1 MGRLVDAGDA
11 PRETSG
17 DAPRARGRCRARVEA
32 VVTTGRGR
40 GRSDA
45 CGRARRGV
53 HTESRG
59 ASVVGTREAS
69 VEARVAT
76 DVARSWR
83 GNGMTADRA
92 RGSEGAARDV
102 GRRARTTMMAW
113 AVVTCAMAIACAWMA
128 TSWTRAWV
136 DVGVSRVS
144 DGDARVG
151 GEYVAGRVL
160 TEALAGTRGGG
171 RAMVTSLWLTAKV
184 LACAS
189 AACAVAAIASERGE
203 DVETEVKGAEEEEE
217 PREKRSPRTREPKS
231 LEDVLR
237 AKEAAKER
245 KRRVREE
252 QELLAKQEEEERA
265 EIARLVVLER
275 AKREAAAAKAAAEE
289 LERKKRE
296 EEETEKNNNALDKER
311 TVETKDKVALAL
323 DSDKQREQAHE
334 AQKKTEKAT
343 ATISADGKA
352 KKPSSPPN
360 GRSSG
365 NSSPRKQHPVPPK
378 STGLTLRKI
387 PVPRPIGAVKPVANG
402 SAETPRQAAPPPAPR
417 VVEKPRF
424 NGVPPLPQ
432 GPPPASVRIA
442 VKAKRNVENPRAY
455 PPLPPMASLDEV
467 RRMDALHSRGVAPP
481 APAAVM
487 LNSNTT
493 EHQPVSPR
501 SQSLKP
507 PPGFEMTQPAPLS
520 PRFHAAAPPT
530 KRTSFDQWD
539 VVDSTI
545 QSFLAS
551 TTGLEYLD
559 DDPFTYA
566 ARGSS
571 ATDSSEGFGDGSLR
585 DIFARRASDV
595 DGSEAPPPLPP
606 TPHPEVLAGMFE

>member
-1 MGRLVDAGDA
+1 MATD
-11 PRETSG
+11 
-17 DAPRARGRCRARVEA
+17 
-32 VVTTGRGR
+32 
-40 GRSDA
+40 
-45 CGRARRGV
+45 
-53 HTESRG
+53 SRG
-59 ASVVGTREAS
+59 ASVVGAREAF
-69 VEARVAT
+69 VEARIAT
-76 DVARSWR
+76 GVARSWR

-92 RGSEGAARDV
+92 RGGEGAARDV
-102 GRRARTTMMAW
+102 GRRVRTTLIGW
-113 AVVTCAMAIACAWMA
+113 AVVTCAMAIACAWVA

-151 GEYVAGRVL
+151 GEYVTGRVL

-171 RAMVTSLWLTAKV
+171 RAMVTSLWLAAKV
-184 LACAS
+184 LACTS
-189 AACAVAAIASERGE
+189 AACAVAAIAAERGE
-203 DVETEVKGAEEEEE
+203 DVETEVKGAEEEDE
-217 PREKRSPRTREPKS
+217 PREKRSPKTREPKS

-296 EEETEKNNNALDKER
+296 EETEKKNNALDKER
-311 TVETKDKVALAL
+311 TVETKDEVALAL
-323 DSDKQREQAHE
+323 DSDKQREQAVE

-343 ATISADGKA
+343 ATNSADVKA
-352 KKPSSPPN
+352 KRPSSPPN

-365 NSSPRKQHPVPPK
+365 NSSPRKHHPVPPK

-387 PVPRPIGAVKPVANG
+387 PVPRPNGAVKPVANG
-402 SAETPRQAAPPPAPR
+402 SAETPRQAPPPPPPPPPR
-417 VVEKPRF
+417 VVENPRF

-442 VKAKRNVENPRAY
+442 AEAKRNVEIRRAY
-455 PPLPPMASLDEV
+455 PPLPPMVSLDEV
-467 RRMDALHSRGVAPP
+467 RRMDALHSRGAAPP

-507 PPGFEMTQPAPLS
+507 PPGFEMTQAAPLS
-520 PRFHAAAPPT
+520 PRFNAAAPTT

-539 VVDSTI
+539 VVDSTV

-551 TTGLEYLD
+551 TTGLEDLD

-566 ARGSS
+566 ARGFS
-571 ATDSSEGFGDGSLR
+571 ASDGFGAGSLK
-585 DIFARRASDV
+585 DVFARRGRDINDSQ
-595 DGSEAPPPLPP
+595 APPPLPP